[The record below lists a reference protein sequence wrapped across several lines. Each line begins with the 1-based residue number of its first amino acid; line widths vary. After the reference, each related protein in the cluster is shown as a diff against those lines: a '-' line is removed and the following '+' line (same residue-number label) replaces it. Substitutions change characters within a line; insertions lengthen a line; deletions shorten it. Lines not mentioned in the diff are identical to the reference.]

1 MGGGR
6 NTESILKDKE
16 NREKRVGEREGDR
29 LRERE
34 RFTSTRY
41 IIMPERRP

>member
-1 MGGGR
+1 MGGG

-16 NREKRVGEREGDR
+16 NCERRESERERDR
-29 LRERE
+29 LGERE